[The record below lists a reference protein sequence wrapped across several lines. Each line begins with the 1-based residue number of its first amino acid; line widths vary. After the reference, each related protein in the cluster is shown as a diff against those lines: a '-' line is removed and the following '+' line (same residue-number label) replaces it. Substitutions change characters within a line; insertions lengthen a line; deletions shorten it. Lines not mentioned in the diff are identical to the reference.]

1 MCLSTVTKD
10 NRPSS
15 RYVLLKGL
23 DDHNRFQWYTN
34 YESRK
39 ANELLNN
46 PYASLTFWWGDMER
60 SIRIEGKVEKVSA
73 QESDEY
79 FAKRPRGA
87 QIGAWASL

>member
-1 MCLSTVTKD
+1 
-10 NRPSS
+10 
-15 RYVLLKGL
+15 
-23 DDHNRFQWYTN
+23 
-34 YESRK
+34 
-39 ANELLNN
+39 
-46 PYASLTFWWGDMER
+46 MER